1 MLARVVEDGRAMV
14 KAELALA
21 RTDFYRRLGRARTGA
36 ALLLVGAIMG
46 QAAAVTALVTLSFVL
61 TPWVGRLGGAAI
73 SVALGI
79 GIALLAIR
87 AGVRKLML
95 VVEDPDD
102 DELVE
107 ATTRASPIDELFE
120 KVRQKAHAAR
130 NQLVATVGE
139 AQARLH
145 PQMLIADLAD
155 IVVDQAQRASNA
167 AMDAVRRRPVRSGA
181 ALVGLVLMLAGPSL
195 YRAYVRFSGATRA
208 GAGSFKKSSRK
219 ASGTGRTEE
228 TKP

>member
-73 SVALGI
+73 SVALGV

-155 IVVDQAQRASNA
+155 IVVDQVQRASNT

-195 YRAYVRFSGATRA
+195 YRAYVRLSGATRA
-208 GAGSFKKSSRK
+208 GAGSFKTSSRK